1 MIIQLFKNRK
11 GLIYGDD
18 EHRIDC
24 KLAGV
29 LKIGITA
36 INVSPGADTI
46 LPSLANGEYKA
57 IFTTTDG
64 DVYELERV
72 SVRRGRV
79 VQPSKETLEIMELRS
94 RLDEVESACDALN
107 EKVRELSN
115 IFDTNSLNFLI
126 NN

>member
-1 MIIQLFKNRK
+1 MRIQLFKNKK
-11 GLIYGDD
+11 GLIYGAD

-24 KLAGV
+24 KIAGT
-29 LKIGITA
+29 LKIGSTT
-36 INVSPGADTI
+36 INVSPGADNI

-57 IFTTTDG
+57 IFTTMGG

-72 SVRRGRV
+72 SVRGGRI
-79 VQPSKETLEIMELRS
+79 VQPSKETLELMELRV
-94 RLDEVESACDALN
+94 RLDEIESACDILN

-126 NN
+126 N